1 MIQRATLAAGG
12 STGGSAVCARN
23 AVRTNSGS
31 ALGTPSAMPSGHVSP
46 DACDCA
52 RLRRTADEGGADSG
66 RLAAGRE
73 AQQLMASPL
82 GRAVGTPT
90 AQ

>member
-1 MIQRATLAAGG
+1 
-12 STGGSAVCARN
+12 
-23 AVRTNSGS
+23 
-31 ALGTPSAMPSGHVSP
+31 
-46 DACDCA
+46 
-52 RLRRTADEGGADSG
+52 LRRTADEGGADSG